1 MLTIRF
7 PPHKKVHIWF
17 GLVWYGLVNIL
28 CWFSSLY
35 EKISTCDGSIWGS
48 FSRPIQQWPQI
59 SWKLYKT
66 ADLCKDLAITLVPF
80 DGFQHMRG
88 QFGVVFHG
96 QSNYELKSA
105 VHCTKQLTYREI
117 ILKLGFHLLDFNIW
131 RVIFG

>member
-35 EKISTCDGSIWGS
+35 ERISICDGSIWATL
-48 FSRPIQQWPQI
+48 SRPIQQWSQI
-59 SWKLYKT
+59 SWKLNKT
-66 ADLCKDLAITLVPF
+66 ADLSKELAVTLVPF
-80 DGFQHMRG
+80 DEFQHVKG

>member
-28 CWFSSLY
+28 CWFTSLY
-35 EKISTCDGSIWGS
+35 EKISTCDGSIWGN
-48 FSRPIQQWPQI
+48 FSSPIQQWPQI

-66 ADLCKDLAITLVPF
+66 ADLCKDLGKTLVPF

-105 VHCTKQLTYREI
+105 VHLTTQLTHGEML
-117 ILKLGFHLLDFNIW
+117 ILPWFHLMVFNMW
-131 RVIFG
+131 GVNFG

>member
-28 CWFSSLY
+28 CWFTSLY
-35 EKISTCDGSIWGS
+35 ERISTCHDSIWGS